1 MPPQTKATA
10 NARRPALT
18 RSFPLRLGLARSF
31 WRKRGCRLSGEPFG
45 LQPLSVAQ
53 KSFLCESMLRHCL
66 RGSTWRNALRASR
79 SALEICFGGSYSPGV
94 FVIGFPIFISRSC
107 LSVWP
112 IYSDV
117 PEFLRTF
124 KEATL
129 TAGLIVR
136 TCCGIRHVVYRS
148 TCHFARPLFLAF
160 LGLVTFRLYG
170 QPDLDQPASPAASNR
185 NQPSRARAPRRCSF
199 DRVRLVS

>member
-1 MPPQTKATA
+1 LREKAFS
-10 NARRPALT
+10 ARAC
-18 RSFPLRLGLARSF
+18 SDIAFA
-31 WRKRGCRLSGEPFG
+31 
-45 LQPLSVAQ
+45 A
-53 KSFLCESMLRHCL
+53 
-66 RGSTWRNALRASR
+66 STWRNALRASR
-79 SALEICFGGSYSPGV
+79 SALEICFGGSCSPGV
-94 FVIGFPIFISRSC
+94 FVIGFPIFLSRSR

-136 TCCGIRHVVYRS
+136 TCCGIRHVVYHS

-160 LGLVTFRLYG
+160 LGLVTFRLTVSPISTSRQARRHSTATNRRG
-170 QPDLDQPASPAASNR
+170 QRRPRETAGRSPRWIKVKNRAHPAFSRVLDQ
-185 NQPSRARAPRRCSF
+185 F
-199 DRVRLVS
+199 